1 MKLLILS
8 DSHGS
13 YDALERCVELE
24 RPDII
29 YHLGDYCS
37 DGVRLG
43 KRFFHIPSFVMA
55 GNCDFRAQQPE
66 QVVDEVERVRI
77 FACHGHRYHVK
88 STLMALKLA
97 AQEHNAALCLFG
109 HTHIP
114 FLDEAGGITFLN
126 PGACSGRTPC
136 YAVVDLSGGQISCSL
151 KRLKY
156 EEEY

>member
-8 DSHGS
+8 DSHG
-13 YDALERCVELE
+13 DRGALERCTEQE
-24 RPDII
+24 KPDLI

-37 DGVRLG
+37 DGLWLG
-43 KRFFHIPSFVMA
+43 ARFFHIPLFAVA

-66 QVVDEVERVRI
+66 QVVDELESVRI
-77 FACHGHRYHVK
+77 FACHGHRYNVK
-88 STLMALKLA
+88 SGLMALKFA
-97 AQEHNAALCLFG
+97 VQEQNASLCFFG

-114 FLDEAGGITFLN
+114 FLDKKDGVTFLN
-126 PGACSGRTPC
+126 PGACGGRSPC
-136 YAVVDLSGGQISCSL
+136 YAVANLNGGQFSCSL